1 MKMRAARL
9 LAESSCLKLVDL
21 AVPALRPGSV
31 LVRIEAVL
39 ITPYHVSLIDGSFG
53 VDTPPRPFTPGSEA
67 VGTIEA
73 VAGDRGDIGPGTRV
87 FCDSFIERW
96 VGTERDS
103 AFIGCFAL
111 TPGGQRLLANWP
123 DGALATHML
132 LPADNVSSIE
142 PALSRT
148 SMDTLTR
155 LGWFGTA
162 YSAFERT
169 NFRAGHTVSVLGANG
184 LLGVCAV
191 LLALAM
197 GASRVV
203 AVGRSEAKLARLRT
217 LDSRVE
223 TAVEPPTGID
233 LAVSASSGNDPSF
246 IERSLP
252 GLRDGG
258 ALVILAT
265 PGKPPSVSSLIGRN
279 LSVHG
284 SLWFPRKTVS
294 MLVDMIASGVLNVD
308 CISSRAYALDDVGAA
323 LAHAQAGVAPLEQV
337 VVRP

>member
-1 MKMRAARL
+1 LPDSAR
-9 LAESSCLKLVDL
+9 LKLVDVG
-21 AVPALRPGSV
+21 VPALRPGSV

-39 ITPYHVSLIDGSFG
+39 ITPYHASLIDGSSGF
-53 VDTPPRPFTPGSEA
+53 DTPPRPFTPGSEA
-67 VGTIEA
+67 AGTIEA
-73 VAGDRGDIGPGTRV
+73 VAEDAGDIRPGTRV
-87 FCDSFIERW
+87 FCDSFIERR
-96 VGTERDS
+96 VGHDS
-103 AFIGCFAL
+103 AFMGCFAM

-123 DGALATHML
+123 GGALATHML
-132 LPADNVSSIE
+132 LPAENVSSIE
-142 PALSRT
+142 RALSRT

-169 NFRAGHTVSVLGANG
+169 NFRAGRTVSVLGANG

-203 AVGRSEAKLARLRT
+203 AVGRSEAKLARLRA

-223 TAVEPPTGID
+223 TTTEPPTGID
-233 LAVSASSGNDPSF
+233 LAISATSGNDPSF

-265 PGKPPSVSSLIGRN
+265 PGKPPSISSLVGRN
-279 LSVHG
+279 LSLQG
-284 SLWFPRKTVS
+284 SMWFPRKTIS
-294 MLVDMIASGVLNVD
+294 TLVDMIASGVLNVN
-308 CISSRAYALDDVGAA
+308 CISSHGYALDDVDAA
-323 LAHAQAGVAPLEQV
+323 LARAAAGVAPLEQV

>member
-1 MKMRAARL
+1 MRAARL
-9 LAESSCLKLVDL
+9 LPDSSRLKLVDVE
-21 AVPALRPGSV
+21 VPALRPGSV

-39 ITPYHVSLIDGSFG
+39 ITPYHVSLIDGSSGF
-53 VDTPPRPFTPGSEA
+53 DTPPRPFTPGSEA
-67 VGTIEA
+67 VGTVEA
-73 VAGDRGDIGPGTRV
+73 AADDAGDIRSGMRV
-87 FCDSFIERW
+87 FCDSFIERR
-96 VGTERDS
+96 VGTEHES
-103 AFIGCFAL
+103 AFMGCFAM
-111 TPGGQRLLANWP
+111 TPGGQRLLAKWP
-123 DGALATHML
+123 GGALATHML
-132 LPADNVSSIE
+132 LPAENVSSIE
-142 PALSRT
+142 QALSRT

-169 NFRAGHTVSVLGANG
+169 NFRAGRTVSVLGANG

-203 AVGRSEAKLARLRT
+203 AVGRSEAKLARLRA

-223 TAVEPPTGID
+223 TATEPPTGID
-233 LAVSASSGNDPSF
+233 LAISATSGNDPSF

-252 GLRDGG
+252 GLREGG

-265 PGKPPSVSSLIGRN
+265 PGKPPSISSLVGRN
-279 LSVHG
+279 LSIHG
-284 SLWFPRKTVS
+284 SMWFPRKTVS
-294 MLVDMIASGVLNVD
+294 TLVDMIASGVLNVD
-308 CISSRAYALDDVGAA
+308 CISSHGYALDDVDAA
-323 LAHAQAGVAPLEQV
+323 LARAAAGVAPLEQV

>member
-1 MKMRAARL
+1 MRAARL
-9 LAESSCLKLVDL
+9 LPDSSRLELVDVE
-21 AVPALRPGSV
+21 VPALRPGSV

-39 ITPYHVSLIDGSFG
+39 ITPYHASLIDGSTGF
-53 VDTPPRPFTPGSEA
+53 DTPPRPFTPGSEA

-73 VAGDRGDIGPGTRV
+73 AAEDTGDIRPGMRV
-87 FCDSFIERW
+87 FCDGFIERW
-96 VGTERDS
+96 VGTKRDS
-103 AFIGCFAL
+103 AFIGCFAM
-111 TPGGQRLLANWP
+111 TPGGQRLLADWP
-123 DGALATHML
+123 GGALATHML
-132 LPADNVSSIE
+132 LPAENVSSVE
-142 PALSRT
+142 RALSRT

-169 NFRAGHTVSVLGANG
+169 NFGAGRTVSVLGANG

-203 AVGRSEAKLARLRT
+203 AVGRSEAKLAPLRA

-223 TAVEPPTGID
+223 TATEPPTGID
-233 LAVSASSGNDPSF
+233 LAISAFSGNDPSF

-252 GLRDGG
+252 GLREGG

-265 PGKPPSVSSLIGRN
+265 PGKPPSIPSLVGRN
-279 LSVHG
+279 LSLHG
-284 SLWFPRKTVS
+284 SMWFPRKTVS
-294 MLVDMIASGVLNVD
+294 TLVDMIASGVLKLD
-308 CISSRAYALDDVGAA
+308 CMRSHGYALDEVDAA
-323 LAHAQAGVAPLEQV
+323 LAHAAAGVAALEQV

>member
-1 MKMRAARL
+1 MRAARL
-9 LAESSCLKLVDL
+9 LDDSSHLKLVDVE
-21 AVPALRPGSV
+21 VPALRPGSV

-39 ITPYHVSLIDGSFG
+39 ITPYHVSLIDGPIGFG
-53 VDTPPRPFTPGSEA
+53 FDSPPRPFTPGSEA
-67 VGTIEA
+67 AGTVEA
-73 VAGDRGDIGPGTRV
+73 VAEDVGDISPGTRV
-87 FCDSFIERW
+87 FCDSFIERR

-103 AFIGCFAL
+103 AFIGCFAM

-132 LPADNVSSIE
+132 LPAENATSIE
-142 PALSRT
+142 RALNRT

-169 NFRAGHTVSVLGANG
+169 NFRAGRTVSVLGANG

-203 AVGRSEAKLARLRT
+203 AVGRSDAKLARLGA

-223 TAVEPPTGID
+223 TATEPPTGID
-233 LAVSASSGNDPSF
+233 LAIGAASGNDPSF

-252 GLRDGG
+252 GLREGG
-258 ALVILAT
+258 AMVILAT
-265 PGKPPSVSSLIGRN
+265 PGKPPSISSLVGRN
-279 LSVHG
+279 LSIHG
-284 SLWFPRKTVS
+284 SMWFPRKTIS
-294 MLVDMIASGVLNVD
+294 TLVDMIASGVLNVD
-308 CISSRAYALDDVGAA
+308 CISSHGYALDDIDAA
-323 LAHAQAGVAPLEQV
+323 LAHAAAGAAPFEQV

>member
-1 MKMRAARL
+1 MRAARL
-9 LAESSCLKLVDL
+9 LADSSRLKVVDVE
-21 AVPALRPGSV
+21 APTLRRGSV

-53 VDTPPRPFTPGSEA
+53 FDTPSRPFTPGSEA

-73 VAGDRGDIGPGTRV
+73 VAEDAGDIRPGTRV
-87 FCDSFIERW
+87 FCDSYIERRT
-96 VGTERDS
+96 GTERDS

-111 TPGGQRLLANWP
+111 APGCQRLLADWP

-132 LPADNVSSIE
+132 LPAENVSSIE
-142 PALSRT
+142 PALNRT

-162 YSAFERT
+162 HSAFERT
-169 NFRAGHTVSVLGANG
+169 NFRAGRTVSVLGANG
-184 LLGVCAV
+184 LLGICAV

-203 AVGRSEAKLARLRT
+203 AVGRSEAKLARLRV

-223 TAVEPPTGID
+223 IAAEPPTGID
-233 LAVSASSGNDPSF
+233 LAISAVSGNDPSF

-265 PGKPPSVSSLIGRN
+265 PGKPPRFSSLVGRN

-308 CISSRAYALDDVGAA
+308 CIRSRGYALDDVDAA
-323 LAHAQAGVAPLEQV
+323 LAHAAAGVEPLEQV